1 MKKVLA
7 ILVVLLMVP
16 FVSMAATMSD
26 ADLAAVTG
34 QSGVTIGIGSVTVGV
49 SFGSLTW
56 GDYDGF
62 TNASTSAYVD
72 AGYVNILA
80 YPVPMHI
87 TISNLTMTI
96 DVGTDTANSVT
107 AIQIGISDTTVLLDA
122 FVADIVL
129 DGTNGAVADYAQLNS
144 YASATGVYSYEF
156 SELYEVETGTLAR
169 QDYSKVL
176 GVFGISRVVL
186 DIPALNIMISAH

>member
-26 ADLAAVTG
+26 ADLASVTG
-34 QSGVTIGIGSVTVGV
+34 QSGVSIGIGTMTVGV

-62 TNASTSAYVD
+62 GATYTD

-87 TISNLTMTI
+87 SVSQLALDI
-96 DVGTDTANSVT
+96 DVGTDSVNDVT
-107 AIQIGISDTTVLLDA
+107 AVQIAITDTIVSIDA

-129 DGTNGAVADYAQLNS
+129 DSTNGAVADYQFQNLGIGTD
-144 YASATGVYSYEF
+144 YYSYNADEIVAV
-156 SELYEVETGTLAR
+156 ELGLA
-169 QDYSKVL
+169 DNNLYDKML

-186 DIPALNIMISAH
+186 NVPALNIMISAH

>member
-34 QSGVTIGIGSVTVGV
+34 QSGVTIGIGSMTVGV

-62 TNASTSAYVD
+62 GTGTAAGDYTD

-87 TISNLTMTI
+87 TVSNLEMTI
-96 DVGTDTANSVT
+96 DVGTDTAGTGAT
-107 AIQIGISDTTVLLDA
+107 AVQIGIANTTVSVDA

-129 DGTNGAVADYAQLNS
+129 DGVNGAVEDYRSINTGTAQYSYS
-144 YASATGVYSYEF
+144 YADLAD
-156 SELYEVETGTLAR
+156 VEAGTVAGM
-169 QDYSKVL
+169 DYTKVL

-186 DIPALNIMISAH
+186 DIPSLNITISAH